1 MMALFVLHY
10 HRTKTTTDSFVPFL
24 SSIAPKTKIIYQRP
38 EALNPPIQSNIRHL
52 RFLLLRKHSSK
63 TRLRF
68 QLSKVSIILSF
79 AKFVVLLSIAESSSS
94 AIQGQSVIFNVGRIL
109 GG

>member
-1 MMALFVLHY
+1 M
-10 HRTKTTTDSFVPFL
+10 
-24 SSIAPKTKIIYQRP
+24 KIIYQRP
-38 EALNPPIQSNIRHL
+38 EALNPPIQSNIRHR
-52 RFLLLRKHSSK
+52 RFLLLREHGSK

-68 QLSKVSIILSF
+68 QLLKVSIILSF
-79 AKFVVLLSIAESSSS
+79 AKFIVFLSIAESSSS